1 MERSWL
7 VSAVVGIAAL
17 GAGRVSTAHA
27 LSMLPAGCVFLSG
40 IVLGWWACCKVYL
53 TDSVDVQHVVAPEGM
68 RSFTGTYRDPQKEE
82 LHVIRDSGMVS
93 VRSSKSGRML
103 RGWVEDEV
111 LTVEFPNKTVRGWM
125 EGGQLVWQSRAP
137 PWKKCGE

>member
-7 VSAVVGIAAL
+7 VSAVGGIAAL

-53 TDSVDVQHVVAPEGM
+53 NDSGGVQQGAAPEGM
-68 RSFTGTYRDPQKEE
+68 RSFTGTYRDPQKDEE
-82 LHVIRDSGMVS
+82 WVIREAGMVS
-93 VRSSKSGRML
+93 L
-103 RGWVEDEV
+103 RCGQSCCDDRVIYCGQSNDGCWCNGSCCSWCCV
-111 LTVEFPNKTVRGWM
+111 L
-125 EGGQLVWQSRAP
+125 SA
-137 PWKKCGE
+137 

>member
-27 LSMLPAGCVFLSG
+27 QSMLPAGCVFLSG

-82 LHVIRDSGMVS
+82 LHVIREAGMVS

-111 LTVEFPNKTVRGWM
+111 LTVEFPNKTVRGSM
-125 EGGQLVWQSRAP
+125 EGQQLVWQSRAK

>member
-17 GAGRVSTAHA
+17 AAGRVSTAHA

-53 TDSVDVQHVVAPEGM
+53 NDSGGVQQGAAPEGM

-82 LHVIRDSGMVS
+82 LHVIREAGMVS
-93 VRSSKSGRML
+93 VRSSKTGRIL
-103 RGWVEDEV
+103 SGWVEDKV
-111 LTVEFPNKTVRGWM
+111 LTVKFPNKTVRGSM
-125 EGGQLVWQSRAP
+125 EGQQLVWQSRAQ